1 MAAGMGLPDGPMYS
15 PTISRLP
22 SVFTVTAI
30 IDATE
35 TIRPPSRMRQQID
48 EDRVDIEKMRVED
61 DQFRN
66 EIEHTR
72 RCEPWKALAA
82 TLADVAAKG
91 QQGLLRL
98 RSRSEAHGLRRPPGS
113 RDAAAASRVT
123 MRMPSAR

>member
-1 MAAGMGLPDGPMYS
+1 MYS

-48 EDRVDIEKMRVED
+48 EDRVDIEKMRVEG

-72 RCEPWKALAA
+72 RC
-82 TLADVAAKG
+82 DGRSVVI
-91 QQGLLRL
+91 LR
-98 RSRSEAHGLRRPPGS
+98 
-113 RDAAAASRVT
+113 
-123 MRMPSAR
+123 